1 MHYKTT
7 CIEGL
12 LKKNNSALL
21 KKKIHSEEFLFKIS
35 KAAIARKECREVVRL
50 LISNMSRNPYN
61 KNLDWNSGS
70 ILQHLDPNIVID
82 EFEKIC
88 DKKPLYESIGLSWVF
103 GEFKIKH
110 TSIIKF
116 LYDTIAMTKNS
127 EAWWRAAFSL
137 EKLEIDDAVNVLKR
151 NLRKKPTINIE
162 ECLQNII
169 DKKSVIGLLIHS
181 NNKTIEKKIYP
192 RIKRILFTSKKTQ
205 EIINCC
211 WIIGRLRLIDN
222 EIFDRM
228 VQLIKNN
235 NYELKYYTFFSLQ
248 ENITNS
254 FRPLMEK
261 NLLNK
266 DPLIRKMAVRGLS
279 QILDNQG
286 LEKLKEMLYYESNE
300 LVISE
305 ITKAIYSY
313 SDHGMQNVIKIEH
326 QANENGSIIDESDK
340 WYADPSIYSIFSEGE
355 DPENLCFELVLNKI
369 KKDKLKIINPIDL
382 ASGSGRMFDQIT
394 QKIQY
399 KGTLFGVDLS
409 KKMCE
414 FLSKKVKRQKMY
426 VNKVNII
433 HSSIKDAPTI
443 IKTKS
448 SFIIS
453 SFGFPSK
460 ILQEQ
465 KCLQELKSVYNLLR
479 EEGVFVTIGWDETFN
494 DELNNM
500 WFKYI
505 PDQINADNFEEWRS
519 RRSRT
524 IKTPRNCGLTWLKKG
539 LCIPLE
545 FSSLKESVFVMSHL
559 FGRDA
564 AEYIIQ
570 NNKKCWNMSLGITY
584 NTKKEIKVIIEA
596 LENERNR
603 DIGKTNR

>member
-1 MHYKTT
+1 MNYKND
-7 CIEGL
+7 CILEL
-12 LKKNNSALL
+12 LEKNNCAFLKKR
-21 KKKIHSEEFLFKIS
+21 IHSEEFLLKIS
-35 KAAIARKECREVVRL
+35 GAIIAKNECQKAAQLI
-50 LISNMSRNPYN
+50 ISNMCVNPYN

-70 ILQHLDPNIVID
+70 ILQHLDHKIVIE

-110 TSIIKF
+110 ESITKF
-116 LYDTIAMTKNS
+116 LYDTIALTNNS

-137 EKLEIDDAVNVLKR
+137 EKLELEDAVNILKR
-151 NLRKKPTINIE
+151 DLRKKTTISIE
-162 ECLQNII
+162 ECLDNIA

-181 NNKTIEKKIYP
+181 NNITIEERIYP
-192 RIKRILFTSKKTQ
+192 KIKRILVTSKNTQ
-205 EIINCC
+205 ELINCC
-211 WIIGRLRLIDN
+211 WVIGRLRLIDN
-222 EIFDRM
+222 EIFDKM
-228 VQLIKNN
+228 VQLIQND

-248 ENITNS
+248 ENIMNS

-261 NLLNK
+261 SLLNK
-266 DPLIRKMAVRGLS
+266 DPLIRKMAVRGLT
-279 QILDNQG
+279 QILTNQG

-313 SDHGMQNVIKIEH
+313 SDNSMKNVIKIEH

-340 WYADPSIYSIFSEGE
+340 WYADPSIYNTFAESE
-355 DPENLCFELVLNKI
+355 DLENLCFELVLNKI

-382 ASGSGRMFDQIT
+382 ATGTGRMFDQIT

-399 KGTLFGVDLS
+399 KDTLFGVDIS
-409 KKMCE
+409 DKMCE
-414 FLSKKVKRQKMY
+414 FLNRKVKRQKMY
-426 VNKVNII
+426 VNQVKII
-433 HSSIKDAPTI
+433 NSSIKDAPKF
-443 IKTKS
+443 IKIKS

-460 ILQEQ
+460 ISIER
-465 KCLQELKSVYNLLR
+465 KCLQELKSVYALLKDG
-479 EEGVFVTIGWDETFN
+479 GVFVTIGWDETFN

-519 RRSRT
+519 QRAGK

-545 FSSLKESVFVMSHL
+545 FSTLKESVFVMSHL

-564 AEYIIQ
+564 AEYIIK

-584 NTKKEIKVIIEA
+584 NTKKEIKATIEA

-603 DIGKTNR
+603 NISKTI